1 MTDPAPVRFLCSA
14 ASEARGEPL
23 LGTASRVDRWVLLE
37 QPGPWGPRS
46 LPQCAVP
53 DEVLL
58 PFQRRAAAEH
68 ARTLAMRYPGRA
80 GRARGPRR
88 VVAADSREGTL
99 WVTEFADDRA
109 LAAALPD
116 LVLPFGAATPPGR
129 PAAAAPPA
137 HPGWSPLVG
146 SLVGVCTHG
155 LHDTCCA
162 VRGRPVVTALAAA
175 LPEQVVELSH
185 IGGDRFAANALVLPA
200 GHYLGHVPAEAAVAL
215 VGQVLAGTRPTESYR
230 GRSTWAVPVQA
241 AEHHAALALGITTLG
256 ALHPTG
262 FAEPA
267 PGTAEVTFERGD
279 APPLLVRLHR
289 VTDPRPRRLT
299 CQATTEARP
308 SHWELTELVELPHP
322 TG

>member
-1 MTDPAPVRFLCSA
+1 V
-14 ASEARGEPL
+14 

-109 LAAALPD
+109 LAAALP
-116 LVLPFGAATPPGR
+116 
-129 PAAAAPPA
+129 
-137 HPGWSPLVG
+137 
-146 SLVGVCTHG
+146 
-155 LHDTCCA
+155 
-162 VRGRPVVTALAAA
+162 
-175 LPEQVVELSH
+175 EQVVELSH

-215 VGQVLAGTRPTESYR
+215 VGQVLAGTRPAESYR